1 MVSMRNYYIT
11 QIKNTKS
18 IHVNM
23 RFYNMD
29 TTYQLF
35 TGENSQR
42 TVVPKLFLF
51 VDPHNLAHIN
61 MDCPDDW
68 YPKLKICVSELI
80 LDSYRYTR
88 VAYIIMHCKTYLD

>member
-1 MVSMRNYYIT
+1 MVPSQYKATVTEHGCTTIQSQECSCPAVYGQ

-18 IHVNM
+18 IHVNIS
-23 RFYNMD
+23 FYNTD

-42 TVVPKLFLF
+42 AVVPKLFLF

-61 MDCPDDW
+61 MDYPDDC
-68 YPKLKICVSELI
+68 IQN
-80 LDSYRYTR
+80 
-88 VAYIIMHCKTYLD
+88 